1 MKRAQKPKAKP
12 KPKAVPN
19 LDDRRR
25 MPWPAEYFQV
35 QPRLGA
41 GPLSDA
47 TPWWLASKKAAER

>member
-19 LDDRRR
+19 LDDNRR

-47 TPWWLASKKAAER
+47 TPWWLAK